1 MKTKHSQINSKIQF
15 ECVYFQMAIGEPIV
29 MKMTEADHSILEDL
43 RSANEMLDE
52 IKSGVNAFLE
62 RKRLYFS
69 RFFFLSNHEMLQIL
83 SETKNPQNIQPFL
96 CKCFNGIYHLQMD
109 DSGNIDAMLS
119 SMNETVPFVNRVSI
133 SESGGSVEK
142 WLLNVEKEMYSAVR
156 NEVINGYADYVT
168 ADRIDWAFNWS
179 QMIVL
184 VVANI
189 FWTSDIH
196 TSLLQQNRDL
206 LNNVH
211 AEINANLDEITE
223 AIRSP
228 DITNLNRITLK
239 SLCIQDIHARDVIQK
254 LIENKNSNLDDFEW
268 MAQLK
273 YYWIDKEILMKILN
287 ATISYGYEY
296 LGNFQK
302 VVMTPLTER
311 CYRTILLAFQ
321 HRLNAS
327 IEGPTATGKSET
339 IKDIA
344 KALGILLK
352 VFDCTPDLDYRSIS
366 RFLKGIATSGAW
378 LCFEDF
384 NRIELKTISVVT
396 QQVRAI
402 QMASRK
408 QLPTFILDGVE
419 LKLNAQCNICMMTN
433 PLDATRSKM

>member
-1 MKTKHSQINSKIQF
+1 MCWKRL
-15 ECVYFQMAIGEPIV
+15 YLQMAIKQPIV
-29 MKMTEADHSILEDL
+29 MKMTEADCLLEDL

-69 RFFFLSNHEMLQIL
+69 RFFFLSNHEMLEIL

-119 SMNETVPFVNRVSI
+119 SMNETVSFVDRISI
-133 SESGGSVEK
+133 LDSGGSVEK
-142 WLLNVEKEMYSAVR
+142 WLLSVETEMYSAVR

-168 ADRIDWAFNWS
+168 SERIDWTFNWS

-196 TSLLQQNRDL
+196 TSLLMQNREL
-206 LNNVH
+206 LNNVQ
-211 AEINANLDEITE
+211 AEINLNLDEITE
-223 AIRSP
+223 TIRSP
-228 DITNLNRITLK
+228 EITNLNRITLK
-239 SLCIQDIHARDVIQK
+239 SLCIQDIHARDVTQK
-254 LIENKNSNLDDFEW
+254 LIKNQNSDLNDFEW
-268 MAQLK
+268 IAQMR
-273 YYWIDKEILMKILN
+273 YYWIDKQIQMKIFN

-296 LGNFQK
+296 LGNFQR
-302 VVMTPLTER
+302 VIMTPLTER

-321 HRLNAS
+321 HQLNAS

-339 IKDIA
+339 IKDLS
-344 KALGILLK
+344 KALAIQLK

-378 LCFEDF
+378 LCLEDF
-384 NRIELKTISVVT
+384 NRIELNTISVIT

-408 QLPTFILDGVE
+408 QLSTFTLDGVE
-419 LKLNAQCNICMMTN
+419 LKLSSQCNICIMSN
-433 PLDATRSKM
+433 PLDGTRSKM

>member
-1 MKTKHSQINSKIQF
+1 
-15 ECVYFQMAIGEPIV
+15 
-29 MKMTEADHSILEDL
+29 MKMTEAEHLLEDL
-43 RSANEMLDE
+43 MSANEMLDE
-52 IKSGVNAFLE
+52 IKNGVNAFLE

-69 RFFFLSNHEMLQIL
+69 RFFFLSNHEMLEIL

-119 SMNETVPFVNRVSI
+119 SMNEAVSFVNRISI

-142 WLLNVEKEMYSAVR
+142 WLLSVEKEMHSAVR

-168 ADRIDWAFNWS
+168 SERIDFAFNWS

-184 VVANI
+184 VVARI

-196 TSLLQQNRDL
+196 TSLLNHNREL
-206 LNNVH
+206 LSNVH
-211 AEINANLDEITE
+211 AEINANLEEITE

-239 SLCIQDIHARDVIQK
+239 SLCIEDIHARDVTKK
-254 LIENKNSNLDDFEW
+254 LIENKNSDLDDFEW
-268 MAQLK
+268 VSQLR
-273 YYWIDKEILMKILN
+273 YYWIDKEIQMKIFN

-296 LGNFQK
+296 LGNFQR

-321 HRLNAS
+321 HQLNAS

-339 IKDIA
+339 LKSLS
-344 KALGILLK
+344 KALAIQLK
-352 VFDCTPDLDYRSIS
+352 VFDCTPNLDYRSIS

-378 LCFEDF
+378 LCLEDF
-384 NRIELKTISVVT
+384 NRIELNTISVIT

-408 QLPTFILDGVE
+408 QLSTFTLDGVE
-419 LKLNAQCNICMMTN
+419 LKINAQCNICIMSN
-433 PLDATRSKM
+433 PLDGTRSKM